1 VGDSGV
7 GVDAGAAE
15 EAKDVGAVG
24 VPETGGEADCA
35 NCQAGIEGFLPI
47 WEKIEGVLAIAESR
61 LDSSR
66 DLRDF
71 SSCCSS
77 LYDCRSCSFT
87 RSSICVCICG
97 QLYPFFSLGLA
108 TRLDLGIRGK

>member
-1 VGDSGV
+1 
-7 GVDAGAAE
+7 
-15 EAKDVGAVG
+15 
-24 VPETGGEADCA
+24 
-35 NCQAGIEGFLPI
+35 
-47 WEKIEGVLAIAESR
+47 
-61 LDSSR
+61 
-66 DLRDF
+66 LRDF